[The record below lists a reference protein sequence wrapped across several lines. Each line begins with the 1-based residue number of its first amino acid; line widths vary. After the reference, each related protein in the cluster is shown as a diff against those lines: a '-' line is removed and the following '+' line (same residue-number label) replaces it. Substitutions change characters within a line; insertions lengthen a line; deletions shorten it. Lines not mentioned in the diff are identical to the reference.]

1 MNIGIIATGRMAGTA
16 ADTLSKMQ
24 DAKCIAVASRTIE
37 KAQAF
42 AKEHGIERAYGS
54 YSELLNDKDV
64 DLVYVATPH
73 SMHYDITMEALRTG
87 KPCLVEK
94 AFMANH
100 RQSKEVIDLA
110 HKNKV
115 FVAEAIWTRYQPAVE
130 IVREMMKRIGT
141 LRLISANIGYN
152 MVWRKP
158 KLLQPELCG
167 GALMDVGVYGLNFV
181 RMFCEEEV
189 TKIGGC
195 CTQSDTG
202 MDLSEVITLSLA
214 NGVMATIQATAN
226 ATSSN
231 RGVLTGTEG
240 FIVVDNINN
249 PQLISLYAPD
259 RTLVEDIHVPQQ
271 ITGYEYEFSACKE
284 AIENHQIETAFM
296 PHDETLRIMQLMDT
310 LREQWGVRFPMD

>member
-24 DAKCIAVASRTIE
+24 DAECIAVASRTME
-37 KAQAF
+37 KARAF

-73 SMHYDITMEALRTG
+73 SMHYDITMEALRMG
-87 KPCLVEK
+87 KPCMVEK

-130 IVREMMKRIGT
+130 IVREMTKRIGT

-152 MVWRKP
+152 MAWRKP

-181 RMFCEEEV
+181 RMFCGEEV

-195 CTQSDTG
+195 CTKSDTG

-284 AIENHQIETAFM
+284 AIESHQIETAFM

>member
-1 MNIGIIATGRMAGTA
+1 MNIGIIATGRMAGMA
-16 ADTLSKMQ
+16 ADTISKMQ
-24 DAKCIAVASRTIE
+24 DVKCIAVASRSID
-37 KAQAF
+37 KATAF

-73 SMHYDITMEALRTG
+73 SMHYDITMEALRNG

-94 AFMANH
+94 AFMANY

-110 HKNKV
+110 RKNNV

-181 RMFCEEEV
+181 RMFCGEEV
-189 TKIGGC
+189 TKIGGLY
-195 CTQSDTG
+195 TKSDTG
-202 MDLSEVITLSLA
+202 MDLSEVITMSLA

-249 PQLISLYAPD
+249 PQTISLYAPD
-259 RTLVEDIHVPQQ
+259 RTLVEERDVPQQ
-271 ITGYEYEFSACKE
+271 ITGYEYEFSACRE
-284 AIENHQIETAFM
+284 AIENHRIETAFM
-296 PHDETLRIMQLMDT
+296 PHEETLRIMQLMDS
-310 LREQWGVRFPMD
+310 LREQWDVRFPMD